1 MSEWHEDELADVDLG
16 DRRLNRRAMKVL
28 GILGK
33 QPSRSI
39 PGSCRSW
46 SETLA
51 AYRLFDNERV
61 TAARLL
67 APHFAATAQ
76 RMREHPVVL
85 LVQDSSELD
94 YTGKES
100 INGLGPL
107 NWVERQG
114 MFCHVSLAVT
124 PQRLSLGLVEAQFWA
139 HDPGSPR
146 KNRTRKHTPIDQKQ
160 SGWWLRSYR
169 RACQVAKEVPD
180 TKVVSVADREGDI
193 YEVFVV
199 WQEAAQEPRAGWVIR
214 ACQDRSL
221 PEKEPG
227 QQWRYQKL
235 WARVADSPV
244 LGMIE
249 FRLPRKGKRPARQVT
264 QTLQACE
271 VELKPPQRLG
281 EKLPVVKV
289 WAVLARE
296 VDTPAGEEPLEWLLL
311 TSEPVQTQAAAQ
323 QIVDW
328 YLARWQIEVFFRV
341 LKSGCRIEQL
351 SLRRTDRLQCVI
363 ALYMIVA
370 WRVLWVSALGRLGPE
385 LPADV
390 VFAEEEW
397 KSVYSVVKHA
407 KPPPKA
413 PALGEFVRM
422 VASLGGYLGRKGD
435 GPPGTQTLWTGMQSM
450 IHYAICWLA
459 FGPDA

>member
-1 MSEWHEDELADVDLG
+1 
-16 DRRLNRRAMKVL
+16 VL
-28 GILGK
+28 GSLGK
-33 QPSRSI
+33 QPGRSL
-39 PGSCRSW
+39 PGSCHSW
-46 SETLA
+46 AETLA
-51 AYRLFDNERV
+51 AYRLFDNDRV
-61 TAARLL
+61 TGAGLL
-67 APHFAATAQ
+67 APHFAATVQ
-76 RMREHPVVL
+76 RMQEHPVVL

-94 YTGKES
+94 YTGKEA
-100 INGLGPL
+100 IAGLGPL

-139 HDPGSPR
+139 HAPGPPR

-160 SGWWLRSYR
+160 SGRWLRSYQ
-169 RACQVAKEVPD
+169 RACELAGKLPH

-193 YEVFVV
+193 YEVFVA
-199 WQEAAQEPRAGWVIR
+199 WQQADRPRAGWVIR
-214 ACQDRSL
+214 ACQDRRLTEKL
-221 PEKEPG
+221 PGPA
-227 QQWRYQKL
+227 WHYQKL
-235 WARVADSPV
+235 WAQVATGEV
-244 LGMIE
+244 LGRIT
-249 FRLPRKGKRPARQVT
+249 FRVPRRKQRAAREVS
-264 QTLQACE
+264 QTLQACQ
-271 VELKPPQRLG
+271 VALKPPQRRG
-281 EKLPVVKV
+281 EQLPIVRI

-296 VDTPAGEEPLEWLLL
+296 ENPPAGQEPLEWLLL
-311 TSEPVQTQAAAQ
+311 TSEEVETLAAAE
-323 QIVDW
+323 QIVAW

-351 SLRRTDRLQCVI
+351 ALRHVARLQCVI

-385 LPADV
+385 LPADI

-397 KSVYSVVKHA
+397 KSVYMVVKHA

-413 PALGEFVRM
+413 PPLGEFVRM

-450 IHYAICWLA
+450 IHYAIGWLA
-459 FGPDA
+459 FGPGA